1 MTKKRCKVKLVI
13 VSILILIGLF
23 LTFFS
28 FVIPTTNTTFRGFF
42 NAINF
47 GYDVSGGRL
56 AVYECNDSSVT
67 GSELDNKLTQT
78 VAKLNSAFSGMGL
91 NVTKQGEQ
99 VRIEISSTDMQD
111 VSNLASTYGI
121 DIFSLIGAEKGI
133 TFNGGSSYNEAG
145 SIGGEYIE
153 KCTYDY
159 QNQWIVNIEFNE
171 EGKELFKKLTG
182 DIASSSENKTLK
194 MYINGEQYGT
204 GFEIDSAVSGLTL
217 TATNQQT
224 AEALSLQIS
233 ALATPINLSQISG
246 SNISAGLNTSTKAF
260 FGNQKVLMLV
270 GSCVLFAS
278 LVAFLCIRYRML
290 GLMGTLSLLVFVILY
305 SFLLQSIPL
314 VLLDVNGIMGAVDSF
329 VMLGA
334 GMISIFEKIRQE
346 YMVGKKIPNSVR
358 SGFKKCLMPTLEKYI
373 FGLVFAAILF
383 IVGSVGLK
391 AFAVS
396 IFVGLFVNYFVLFVV
411 LRGLSNYYITINPT
425 KKNAYNLNR
434 EARNNEI

>member
-13 VSILILIGLF
+13 VSILTLIGLF

-28 FVIPTTNTTFRGFF
+28 FVIPTTNTTFNGFF

-67 GSELDNKLTQT
+67 GSELTNKLTQT
-78 VAKLNSAFSGMGL
+78 VAKLDTAFSGMGL
-91 NVTKQGEQ
+91 KVTKQDDQ
-99 VRIEISSTDMQD
+99 VRIEISSTDMQE
-111 VSNLASTYGI
+111 VSNMASTYGI

-133 TFNGGSSYNEAG
+133 TFNGGSTYNEEG

-159 QNQWIVNIEFNE
+159 QNQWIVNIEFTE
-171 EGKELFKKLTG
+171 EGKELFREMTGKLA
-182 DIASSSENKTLK
+182 DEDKTLK
-194 MYINGEQYGT
+194 MYINGEQYGS
-204 GFEIDSAVSGLTL
+204 GFEIDSAVSSLTL

-233 ALATPINLSQISG
+233 ALAKPINLSQVSN
-246 SNISAGLNTSTKAF
+246 SNITAGLNTSTRAF
-260 FGNQKVLMLV
+260 FGNQKVLMIV
-270 GSCVLFAS
+270 GACVLFAS
-278 LVAFLCIRYRML
+278 LVAFLCVRYRML
-290 GLMGTLSLLVFVILY
+290 GLMATLALLIFVVLY

-314 VLLDVNGIMGAVDSF
+314 VLMDVNGIMGALAAF

-334 GMISIFEKIRQE
+334 GIVNIFEKIRQE
-346 YMVGKKIPNSVR
+346 YNVGKKIPNSVR

-373 FGLVFAAILF
+373 FGLVFAAVLF

-396 IFVGLFVNYFVLFVV
+396 VFVGLFVNYFVMFVV

-425 KKNAYNLNR
+425 KKKAYNLNR